1 MISIR
6 RNCVRMKAVRRGI
19 PCCLNAP
26 VPARRLQC
34 LSRCHRVFLAH
45 QKFEPAAGP
54 CKMFAHAAG
63 RISLNHRVYLCGFE
77 RALCKLGL
85 RTATKR
91 LNDDQ
96 VGVTQEPIILLHGHG
111 RNPHP
116 SPRRKLPL
124 HSGSLPCGEIN
135 ARSTISSLNNEEAIR
150 HGNS

>member
-6 RNCVRMKAVRRGI
+6 RNCVRMKALRSGI

-26 VPARRLQC
+26 VPACRLQC

-54 CKMFAHAAG
+54 CKMFAHPAG
-63 RISLNHRVYLCGFE
+63 RISLNHRVYPCGFE

-85 RTATKR
+85 WTATKR
-91 LNDDQ
+91 LYDDQ
-96 VGVTQEPIILLHGHG
+96 VGVTHEPIIWRNRQG

-116 SPRRKLPL
+116 SQKRKLPL
-124 HSGSLPCGEIN
+124 HSGPLPCGEIH
-135 ARSTISSLNNEEAIR
+135 ARSTISCLNNEEAIC